1 MNPIV
6 EQFSEKG
13 EELTF
18 TISNI
23 NVSLANAIRRTI
35 LSDINI
41 VVFRTTPYEK
51 NDANILVN
59 TSRLNNEI
67 IKQRL
72 SCIPI
77 HIRNIEEFP
86 IDKYYLEVKVENI
99 SNSILYVTTEDF
111 VIKDVATDKPISESK
126 TREIFPPSNTGHFID
141 FARLRP
147 KISDE
152 LPGESIHLKCKFSIG
167 NAKEDGMFNV
177 VSTCSYGFTPDLLQ
191 IQEVLGKKRADWRQE
206 GKTDAEIDFESK
218 NWELLDALRITK
230 KDSFDFIIQT
240 IGIYSNFELL
250 DKACNILISQFNEL
264 NISIETNE
272 VIIIKKSRNTM
283 SNSYDI
289 VIENEDYTIGKAI
302 EYLLYAKFY
311 EGIKSLTYC
320 GYKKMHPHDSHSII
334 RLAYRE
340 NVNEDFIKQNLL
352 ECVADAVQIY
362 KRIKKEISKINK

>member
-6 EQFSEKG
+6 EQFSEKKD
-13 EELTF
+13 ELTF
-18 TISNI
+18 TINGI

-41 VVFRTTPYEK
+41 VVFRTSPYER
-51 NDANILVN
+51 NEANILVN

-77 HIRNIEEFP
+77 FIKDIKEFP
-86 IDKYYLEVKVENI
+86 LDKYYIEVKVENI
-99 SNSILYVTTEDF
+99 SNSLMYVTTEDF
-111 VIKDVATDKPISESK
+111 VIKDIATNKPISESK
-126 TREIFPPSNTGHFID
+126 TREVFPPSNTGHFID
-141 FARLRP
+141 FVRLRP

-152 LPGESIHLKCKFSIG
+152 LPGESIHLTCKFSIG

-177 VSTCSYGFTPDLLQ
+177 VSTCAYGFTPDTPK
-191 IQEVLGKKRADWRQE
+191 IQETLGKKRADWRQE
-206 GKTDAEIDFESK
+206 GKTDVEIDFESR

-230 KDSFDFIIQT
+230 KDSFDFTVQT

-250 DKACNILISQFNEL
+250 NKACDILLDQFNEL
-264 NISIETNE
+264 NILIETNE
-272 VIIIKKSRNTM
+272 ITIQKSQNTM
-283 SNSYDI
+283 SNSFDI
-289 VIENEDYTIGKAI
+289 ILKNEDYTIGKAL

-320 GYKKMHPHDSHSII
+320 GYKKMHPHDNDSII
-334 RLAYRE
+334 RLAYKE
-340 NVNEDFIKQNLL
+340 NIDVSFIKQNLL
-352 ECVADAVQIY
+352 ECVSDAIQIY
-362 KRIKKEISKINK
+362 KRVKKEIIKINK